1 VAGAGIVVAAPF
13 AATVTQVA
21 VAVGEAVGVGQ
32 LVAVLESMKIEHPIA
47 ADASGVV
54 ESVDIEVG
62 DALAEGQPMV
72 RLRPAEVAVTQPA
85 PNTGVDPAYVR
96 PDLAEVLDRRTGLG
110 DGARP
115 EAVAKRH
122 ALGRRT
128 ARENLADLVDANSFE
143 EYGGFAIA
151 AQTARRDRDDLI
163 ANTAADGFIGGIA
176 RVNGHLF
183 DDQASRCAV
192 MSYDYMVLAG
202 TQGQRGHGKK
212 DRLLPVVEQ
221 LRLPVVLFAEGG
233 GGRPGDTDTP
243 AISGNDLLSFS
254 LFARL
259 SGLVPS
265 VGIVSGRCFAGN
277 AALAGCCDVII
288 ATEDAN
294 LGMAGPAMIEGG
306 GLGQHRPE
314 DIGPVAVQEPNGVL
328 DLVVPDDAAAVAA
341 AKQYLS
347 YFQGPLGEWSC
358 ADQRELRAVVPERRK
373 QAYDVRRVVDL
384 LADADTVL
392 ELRRA
397 YGVGMITAL
406 VRLEGRP
413 VGIIANNSTH
423 LGGAIDADG
432 ADKAARFMQLCD
444 AHELPIVFLVD
455 TPGFMVGPEAERTAQ
470 VRRFSRMMV
479 TGASLTVPY
488 MTVLLRKGVGLGALA
503 MSGGSF
509 HAPLFTVA
517 WPTGEISGM
526 GLEGA
531 VQLGARRQ
539 LEAID
544 DQAER
549 AAAFDAMVAAA
560 YERSRALEA
569 AMINEIDDVIDPA
582 DTRARIVHMLR
593 SCPPVARRDGK
604 KRPMVDTW

>member
-1 VAGAGIVVAAPF
+1 MAITISAPF
-13 AATVTQVA
+13 AGTVTR
-21 VAVGEAVGVGQ
+21 VAVGLGDEVAIGHV
-32 LVAVLESMKIEHPIA
+32 VAVLESMKIEHPIA
-47 ADASGVV
+47 AEASGVV
-54 ESVDIEVG
+54 EQLEVG
-62 DALAEGQPMV
+62 VGDTLDAGDAIL
-72 RLRPAEVAVTQPA
+72 RLRPAQVADGSPA
-85 PNTGVDPAYVR
+85 EPDHVDVAAVR
-96 PDLAEVLDRRTGLG
+96 PDLAEVLARRRML
-110 DGARP
+110 DDDARP

-122 ALGRRT
+122 RLGRRT
-128 ARENLADLVDANSFE
+128 ARENLVDLVDQGSFE
-143 EYGGFAIA
+143 EYGGLAIA

-163 ANTAADGFIGGIA
+163 LNTAADGFIGGLA
-176 RVNGHLF
+176 RVNGDRF

-202 TQGQRGHGKK
+202 TQGQRGHAKK
-212 DRLLPVVEQ
+212 DRLLPIVAR

-243 AISGNDLLSFS
+243 AISGNDLLSFA
-254 LFARL
+254 LFAGL
-259 SGLVPS
+259 SGLVPT

-306 GLGQHRPE
+306 GLGRFRPE
-314 DIGPVAVQEPNGVL
+314 DIGPVSIQEPNGVL
-328 DLVVPDDAAAVAA
+328 DLVVADDAAAVAA
-341 AKQYLS
+341 AKRYLS
-347 YFQGPLGEWSC
+347 YFQGTVGPWTC
-358 ADQRELRAVVPERRK
+358 ADQRELRGVVPERRK
-373 QAYDVRRVVDL
+373 QAYDVRRAVEL
-384 LADADTVL
+384 LADTDSVM
-392 ELRRA
+392 ELRRSF
-397 YGVGMITAL
+397 GVGMITAL
-406 VRLEGRP
+406 VRFEGRP
-413 VGIIANNSTH
+413 VGVIANNSTH

-444 AHELPIVFLVD
+444 AHDLPLLFLVD

-479 TGASLTVPY
+479 TGASLTVPFFS
-488 MTVLLRKGVGLGALA
+488 VLLRKGVGLGALA
-503 MSGGSF
+503 MAGGSF

-539 LEAID
+539 LEAIED
-544 DQAER
+544 DDER
-549 AAAFDAMVAAA
+549 DEAFEAMVAAA
-560 YERSRALEA
+560 YQRSRALEA

-582 DTRARIVHMLR
+582 QTRSRIVNTLR
-593 SCPPVARRDGK
+593 SCPPPPTRTTK